1 MAQYDKYKTLVIPAN
16 IAKTVATSSLPKIG
30 KIQTHGGPA
39 NEGINLSIWFQ
50 ERIEDSTIVLPDL
63 TSIVTLTGLASGST
77 NLGTFSGSI
86 LSDNL
91 TIFQAFQELETYLGT
106 GVVTS
111 SPISGTGLTG
121 NPITIATGAI
131 TTSHIANN
139 TILFSDL
146 AQNGATSGQVPTWN
160 GSAWVAATPSG
171 SGGGGIYG
179 GSDTVP
185 TSVVAT
191 LTDNLTFT
199 TTNAS
204 GYFYANVSDLAGSNL
219 LLNATQ
225 GRLRFFDVAGNSEV
239 ITNSSGISLTTP
251 TSSRVTITGADMRYA
266 ANYAGTYS
274 NRSLVDKEYVDGKFS
289 LTGASTGSIL
299 VHNGTGYVSVSPIVE
314 TQTGITG
321 TSVTL
326 AATPLSYTSF
336 TLYRNGQ
343 YQIVTD
349 DYTLAGNSLSLNAAA
364 ALVSTDKITAIYYI

>member
-16 IAKTVATSSLPKIG
+16 IAKTVATSSLPKLG
-30 KIQTHGGPA
+30 KIQTYGGPG
-39 NEGINLSIWFQ
+39 NEGINLGIWFQ
-50 ERIEDSTIVLPDL
+50 ERIEDSTIVLPDITL
-63 TSIVTLTGLASGST
+63 LVTLTGLTAGST

-91 TIFQAFQELETYLGT
+91 TIVQAFQELETYLGA
-106 GVVTS
+106 GVVTA
-111 SPISGTGLTG
+111 SPISGTGLAG

-131 TTSHIANN
+131 TTTHIANN

-146 AQNGATSGQVPTWN
+146 AQNGATLGQVPTWN
-160 GSAWVAATPSG
+160 GSAWVATTPSG
-171 SGGGGIYG
+171 SGSGDGIYG
-179 GSDTVP
+179 GSGTVP
-185 TSVVAT
+185 TTVVAT

-199 TTNAS
+199 TDNAS

-219 LLNATQ
+219 LLNFTQ

-251 TSSRVTITGADMRYA
+251 TSSRVTITGADVRYA
-266 ANYAGTYS
+266 ANYVGTYS
-274 NRSLVDKEYVDGKFS
+274 NRSLVDKEYVDGRFS
-289 LTGASTGSIL
+289 STGASTGSIL

-314 TQTGITG
+314 TQTGVTG
-321 TSVTL
+321 TSITL

-349 DYTLAGNSLSLNAAA
+349 DYTLAGNALSLTT